1 MTGRGQS
8 DDARVLAIC
17 WLPGRPPK
25 VTNYADRGA
34 LARLRFFRKR
44 IACRPVPLSPRGD
57 RAVLLKRR
65 RLARDDFWGVKGN
78 LHSHQPGTVGDR
90 TLERCLVQPFARL
103 TPVCRRI
110 RRHPFA
116 ERQAATGREKNWK
129 FSPRPGCALLT
140 LETIKPPYRPGRPR
154 QPVNGTEKAISH
166 R

>member
-1 MTGRGQS
+1 L
-8 DDARVLAIC
+8 LAIC
-17 WLPGRPPK
+17 WLPGRPTK

-110 RRHPFA
+110 RLHSFA
-116 ERQAATGREKNWK
+116 ERQAATGREKK
-129 FSPRPGCALLT
+129 LEIQSASGVRPLDFRDHKT
-140 LETIKPPYRPGRPR
+140 
-154 QPVNGTEKAISH
+154 PVPSWTAPTARERDREGHFAPIAA
-166 R
+166 RVP

>member
-1 MTGRGQS
+1 MMQACLRSVGCP
-8 DDARVLAIC
+8 A
-17 WLPGRPPK
+17 
-25 VTNYADRGA
+25 A
-34 LARLRFFRKR
+34 LRKLRTTP
-44 IACRPVPLSPRGD
+44 IAGPSPAFASSGSESLVAQPRYPREGD

-110 RRHPFA
+110 RLHPFA

-140 LETIKPPYRPGRPR
+140 LETMKRFCGAPYSSMNSERWERMYSAKR
-154 QPVNGTEKAISH
+154 
-166 R
+166 